1 MTIPLTPEQLE
12 KMRRV
17 ARDLLEHHAAG
28 GRVNPDAL
36 AWARRVG
43 DRAINDINGQAASTP
58 EQGAA

>member
-1 MTIPLTPEQLE
+1 MTTPLTPEQLE
-12 KMRRV
+12 KMRGV

-43 DRAINDINGQAASTP
+43 DQAVNEIKEKT
-58 EQGAA
+58 

>member
-1 MTIPLTPEQLE
+1 MTTPLTPEQLE

-43 DRAINDINGQAASTP
+43 DQAINEVNELAAAVP
-58 EQGAA
+58 ERGAA

>member
-12 KMRRV
+12 KMRGV
-17 ARDLLEHHAAG
+17 ARALLEYHAAG

-43 DRAINDINGQAASTP
+43 DRAVNDIKEHQ
-58 EQGAA
+58 